1 MAATMTA
8 VDDFVIETV
17 RMCANGNFKEAIPR
31 CNEML
36 LTEVPITTNT
46 NTHQPDEST
55 HVCVRWVEKWNTRM
69 KDKRNPCVS
78 LGWLGGEPVVMTAV
92 TETIAWFLL
101 RWAVFVATK
110 EFSAMKPFAVD
121 PLDEFLDRGMAGT
134 QAQELF
140 FRRIAH
146 RAAESQEASLSSAG
160 NYLLGEIHFF
170 GVGVDQD
177 TTLAAEYF
185 RKGVSQGSVLSMRN
199 LALCYLE
206 GNGVPKNEIEAFR
219 LFKMGASMNSAPCQ
233 TEVATCLETGKGV
246 EQDITEAV
254 RMYSVAAQ
262 QVFPDAMA
270 QLGYFLTV
278 GTGGTGGGTAPNP
291 KEGVAALRAAAD
303 WGNSAGQVMYGR
315 VLERGYG
322 FCDIKEALKWY
333 MLAHANNTD
342 SALDYI
348 AIICSP
354 VVRRMTD

>member
-1 MAATMTA
+1 MTA

-31 CNEML
+31 
-36 LTEVPITTNT
+36 
-46 NTHQPDEST
+46 
-55 HVCVRWVEKWNTRM
+55 WVEKWNTRM
-69 KDKRNPCVS
+69 KNTSALQPDNCES
-78 LGWLGGEPVVMTAV
+78 LGGDSLAV

-110 EFSAMKPFAVD
+110 EFSAMRPFAVD

-134 QAQELF
+134 QAQKLF

-146 RAAESQEASLSSAG
+146 RAVESQEASLSSAG
-160 NYLLGEIHFF
+160 NYLLGVIYSL
-170 GVGVDQD
+170 GVGVDKD

-199 LALCYLE
+199 LALCYLK
-206 GNGVPKNEIEAFR
+206 GNGVPKNENEAFR

-233 TEVATCLETGKGV
+233 TEVATCLETGEGV
-246 EQDITEAV
+246 GQDITEAV

-278 GTGGTGGGTAPNP
+278 GTGDGGTAPNP
-291 KEGVAALRAAAD
+291 KEGITVLREAAD
-303 WGNSAGQVMYGR
+303 WGHSSAQVMYAR
-315 VLERGYG
+315 ALERGHMG
-322 FCDIKEALKWY
+322 FSDIKEALRWY
-333 MLAHANNTD
+333 MLAHANKD
-342 SALDYI
+342 DGIHSQHLLP
-348 AIICSP
+348 CCF
-354 VVRRMTD
+354 RRVIS